1 MGYSYTE
8 KLDDESIEILLL
20 KAIECAELLESE
32 DEEFIFGDKTK
43 YVEVNSYDEN
53 ISILTPKEQIE
64 KALKLSTEPS
74 KINSEII
81 KSEYTKFNT
90 AKLERVIVNSEGID
104 LKEEKTIVQASISP
118 IAKDGENMIVDG
130 ASRVS
135 TKLNDVNIE

>member
-1 MGYSYTE
+1 M
-8 KLDDESIEILLL
+8 
-20 KAIECAELLESE
+20 ECAELVESE
-32 DEEFIFGDKTK
+32 DEEFIFGDKAK

-53 ISILTPKEQIE
+53 IISLTPKEQIE

-104 LKEEKTIVQASISP
+104 LKEEKNYCASYNFSY
-118 IAKDGENMIVDG
+118 
-130 ASRVS
+130 S
-135 TKLNDVNIE
+135 

>member
-20 KAIECAELLESE
+20 KAIECAELVESE
-32 DEEFIFGDKTK
+32 DEEFIFGDKAK

-53 ISILTPKEQIE
+53 ISKLTPKEQIE

-74 KINSEII
+74 KINFEII

-90 AKLERVIVNSEGID
+90 TKLERVIVNSEGID

-118 IAKDGENMIVDG
+118 IAKDGEGFN
-130 ASRVS
+130 
-135 TKLNDVNIE
+135 